1 MKKAVKI
8 LAIAALVLGAVA
20 CSSAKKMAELADNVI
35 VSCDPAVLEC
45 VAGNIDPTVSVTYPA
60 NYFHPK
66 AILEVTP
73 VIVYDGGEAKMSPL
87 MYQGEKVK
95 DNYKVV
101 TKAGGTVTEKLHFNF
116 VDGMEQSH
124 LELRGVAKYK
134 GKSITLPTKKVADGV
149 NTTYMLLDAAGLVP
163 LKADGYEAILKQTAE
178 GQILYK
184 VNSADVRNSELK
196 GRSIQNFQNALDEI
210 KNNERKT
217 LVGTEVVAYA
227 SPEGG
232 EKLNR
237 KLSDNRSKSADKAWT
252 KVVKGKE
259 VTDPEVRSIGQ
270 DWEGFQELVQNSDIR
285 DKDLILRVLSMYN
298 DPAVRESEIKNMS
311 SIYTELKN
319 DVLPELRRA
328 RFIAN
333 VEFKNYT
340 ADELVKM
347 IDDDID
353 VLDEPAL
360 LHAATLVPDLNKK
373 VKLYNK
379 AISKFDSDAARFNLG
394 VAYLNAGDLNN
405 ASKAFA
411 NVETKDGDLN
421 NALGVVALRKG
432 DYATASDY
440 FKKAGTDYAK
450 ANQGVVDILSGNYE
464 KAVENLKD
472 APGCCNNTVLAYILT
487 NRLDEAKKAA
497 HCGKAK
503 VTYQRAIIAARQGKF
518 DQVKTLLDEVAKA
531 DKDLAARAQKD
542 VEFAEYF
549 KK

>member
-1 MKKAVKI
+1 MKKAVRI
-8 LAIAALVLGAVA
+8 LAAAILVLSAVA

-35 VSCDPAVLEC
+35 VNCDPAVLEC
-45 VAGNIDPTVSVTYPA
+45 IGGSIDPTVTVTYPA

-73 VIVYDGGEAKMSPL
+73 VIVYEGGEAKMAPL

-101 TKAGGTVTEKLHFNF
+101 PKAGGTVSEKLHFDF
-116 VDGMEQSH
+116 VEGMEKSH

-134 GKSITLPTKKVADGV
+134 SNSIKLPTKKVADGV
-149 NTTYMLLDAAGLVP
+149 NTTYMLVKAGGIVP
-163 LKADGYEAILKQTAE
+163 LQPDGYEAILKQTAE

-196 GRSIQNFQNALDEI
+196 GQSIKNFQNALDEI

-237 KLSDNRSKSADKAWT
+237 KLSDNRSKTADKAWN

-259 VTDPEVRSIGQ
+259 VTDPEVKSIGQ

-285 DKDLILRVLSMYN
+285 DKDLILRVLSMYS

-311 SIYTELKN
+311 SVYTELKN

-340 ADELVKM
+340 ADELLKM

-360 LHAATLVPDLNKK
+360 LHAATLVNDIDKK
-373 VKLYNK
+373 AKLYNK
-379 AISKFDSDAARFNLG
+379 AITKFDSDKARFNLG
-394 VAYLNAGDLNN
+394 CAYLNAGELKK
-405 ASKAFA
+405 AAKAFA
-411 NVETKDGDLN
+411 NVETKDEELT
-421 NALGVVALRKG
+421 NALGVLALRDG
-432 DYATASDY
+432 DYEKAASL
-440 FKKAGTDYAK
+440 FKKAGTSTAK
-450 ANQGVVDILSGNYE
+450 ANQGVIDILTGDYE
-464 KAVENLKD
+464 KAVADLKD
-472 APGCCNNTVLAYILT
+472 AEGCCNNTVLAYLLT
-487 NRLDEAKKAA
+487 NQLDKAQKAA
-497 HCGKAK
+497 HCGSATC
-503 VTYQRAIIAARQGKF
+503 TYMKAIIAARQGKK
-518 DQVKTLLDEVAKA
+518 DEVKTLLDQVAKA
-531 DKDLAARAQKD
+531 DKDLAARAAKD
-542 VEFAEYF
+542 VEFAEYY
-549 KK
+549 K

>member
-1 MKKAVKI
+1 MKKAVRI
-8 LAIAALVLGAVA
+8 LAAAVLVLGAVA

-35 VSCDPAVLEC
+35 VSCNPAVLEC
-45 VAGNIDPTVSVTYPA
+45 IGGSIDPTVTVTYPA

-73 VIVYDGGEAKMSPL
+73 VIVYDGGEAKMAPL

-101 TKAGGTVTEKLHFNF
+101 PKAGGTVSEKLHFDF
-116 VDGMEQSH
+116 VDGMEKSH

-134 GKSITLPTKKVADGV
+134 NKSIKLPTKKVADGV
-149 NTTYMLLDAAGLVP
+149 NTTYMLVKAGGIVP
-163 LKADGYEAILKQTAE
+163 LQPDGYEAILKQTAE

-196 GRSIQNFQNALDEI
+196 GQSIKNFQNALDEI

-237 KLSDNRSKSADKAWT
+237 KLSDNRSKTADKAWD
-252 KVVKGKE
+252 KVVKGKD
-259 VTDPEVRSIGQ
+259 VADPEVRSIGQ

-285 DKDLILRVLSMYN
+285 DKDLILRVLSMYS

-311 SIYTELKN
+311 SVYTELKN

-360 LHAATLVPDLNKK
+360 LHAATLVNDLDKQ
-373 VKLYNK
+373 VKIYNK
-379 AISKFDSDAARFNLG
+379 AINKYDSDKARFNLG
-394 VAYLNAGDLNN
+394 VAYLNAGDLQN

-411 NVETKDGDLN
+411 KVENKNEDLN
-421 NALGVVALRKG
+421 NALGVIALRNG
-432 DYATASDY
+432 DYATASSY
-440 FKKAGTDYAK
+440 FKKAGTNIAK
-450 ANQGVVDILSGNYE
+450 ANQGVIDILSGDYN
-464 KAVENLKD
+464 KAVEDLKD

-487 NRLDEAKKAA
+487 NQLDKASAAAKCKDAR
-497 HCGKAK
+497 
-503 VTYQRAIIAARQGKF
+503 VNYLRAVIAARQGKMDEVKTYL
-518 DQVKTLLDEVAKA
+518 DQVAKQ
-531 DKDLAARAQKD
+531 DKALAERATKD
-542 VEFAEYF
+542 VEFAEYY
-549 KK
+549 K

>member
-1 MKKAVKI
+1 MKKAVRI
-8 LAIAALVLGAVA
+8 LAAAVLVLGAVA

-35 VSCDPAVLEC
+35 VSCNPAVLEC
-45 VAGNIDPTVSVTYPA
+45 IGGSIDPTVTVTYPA

-73 VIVYDGGEAKMSPL
+73 VIVYDGGEAKMAPL

-101 TKAGGTVTEKLHFNF
+101 PKAGGTVSEKLHFDF
-116 VDGMEQSH
+116 VDGMEKSH

-134 GKSITLPTKKVADGV
+134 NKSIKLPTKKVADGV
-149 NTTYMLLDAAGLVP
+149 NTTYMLVKAGGIVP
-163 LKADGYEAILKQTAE
+163 LQPDGYEAILKQTAE

-196 GRSIQNFQNALDEI
+196 GQSIKNFQNALDEI

-237 KLSDNRSKSADKAWT
+237 KLSDNRSKTADKAWD
-252 KVVKGKE
+252 KVVKGKD
-259 VTDPEVRSIGQ
+259 VADPEVRSIGQ

-285 DKDLILRVLSMYN
+285 DKDLILRVLSMYS

-311 SIYTELKN
+311 SVYTELKN

-360 LHAATLVPDLNKK
+360 LHAATLVNDLDKQ
-373 VKLYNK
+373 VKIYNK
-379 AISKFDSDAARFNLG
+379 AINKYDSDKARFNLG
-394 VAYLNAGDLNN
+394 VAYLNAGDLQN

-411 NVETKDGDLN
+411 KVENKDEDLN
-421 NALGVVALRKG
+421 NALGVIALRNG
-432 DYATASDY
+432 DYATASSY
-440 FKKAGTDYAK
+440 FKKAGTNIAK
-450 ANQGVVDILSGNYE
+450 ANQGVIDILTGDYN
-464 KAVENLKD
+464 KAVEDLKD

-487 NRLDEAKKAA
+487 NQLDKASAAAKCKDAR
-497 HCGKAK
+497 
-503 VTYQRAIIAARQGKF
+503 VNYLRAVIAARQGKMDEVKTYL
-518 DQVKTLLDEVAKA
+518 DQVAKQ
-531 DKDLAARAQKD
+531 DKALAERATKD
-542 VEFAEYF
+542 VEFAEYY
-549 KK
+549 K

>member
-8 LAIAALVLGAVA
+8 FAAAILVLGAVA

-35 VSCDPAVLEC
+35 VNCDPAVLEC
-45 VAGNIDPTVSVTYPA
+45 VAGNIDPTVTVTYPA

-73 VIVYDGGEAKMSPL
+73 VIVYDGGEAKMAPL

-101 TKAGGTVTEKLHFNF
+101 PKAGGTVTEKLHFNF
-116 VDGMEQSH
+116 VEGMEKSH
-124 LELRGVAKYK
+124 LELRGVASYK
-134 GKSITLPTKKVADGV
+134 GKSIKLPTKKVADGV
-149 NTTYMLLDAAGLVP
+149 NTTYMLVKGSGQVP
-163 LKADGYEAILKQTAE
+163 MKADGYEAILKQTAE

-184 VNSADVRNSELK
+184 INSADVQNNQLK
-196 GRSIQNFQNALDEI
+196 GQSIKNFQNALDEI

-227 SPEGG
+227 SPDGG

-237 KLSDNRSKSADKAWT
+237 KLSDNRSKTADKAWT

-259 VTDPEVRSIGQ
+259 VTDPEVKSIGQ

-285 DKDLILRVLSMYN
+285 DKDLILRVLSMYS

-311 SIYTELKN
+311 SVYTELKN

-360 LHAATLVPDLNKK
+360 LHAATLVNDLDKK

-379 AISKFDSDAARFNLG
+379 AINKYDSDAARFNLG
-394 VAYLNAGDLNN
+394 TAYLNAGDLNN
-405 ASKAFA
+405 AAKAFA
-411 NVETKDGDLN
+411 NVETKDADLN
-421 NALGVVALRKG
+421 NALGVIALRKG
-432 DYATASDY
+432 DYDTASSY
-440 FKKAGTDYAK
+440 FKKAGTDIAK
-450 ANQGVVDILSGNYE
+450 ANQGVIDILSGNYD

-472 APGCCNNTVLAYILT
+472 APGCCNNTVLAYLLT
-487 NRLDEAKKAA
+487 NQLD
-497 HCGKAK
+497 KAK
-503 VTYQRAIIAARQGKF
+503 SSAKCKDANVTYLKAVIAARQGNM
-518 DQVKTLLDEVAKA
+518 DEVKANLDQLAKQ
-531 DKDLAARAQKD
+531 DKALAERATKD
-542 VEFAEYF
+542 VEFAEYY

>member
-1 MKKAVKI
+1 
-8 LAIAALVLGAVA
+8 
-20 CSSAKKMAELADNVI
+20 MA
-35 VSCDPAVLEC
+35 
-45 VAGNIDPTVSVTYPA
+45 
-60 NYFHPK
+60 
-66 AILEVTP
+66 
-73 VIVYDGGEAKMSPL
+73 PL

-101 TKAGGTVTEKLHFNF
+101 PKAGGTVSEKLHFDF
-116 VDGMEQSH
+116 VDGMEKSH

-134 GKSITLPTKKVADGV
+134 NKSIKLPTKKVADGV
-149 NTTYMLLDAAGLVP
+149 NTTYMLVKAGGIVP
-163 LKADGYEAILKQTAE
+163 LQPDGYEAILKQTAE

-196 GRSIQNFQNALDEI
+196 GQSIKNFQNALDEI

-237 KLSDNRSKSADKAWT
+237 KLSDNRSKTADKAWD
-252 KVVKGKE
+252 KVVKGKD
-259 VTDPEVRSIGQ
+259 VADPEVRSIGQ

-285 DKDLILRVLSMYN
+285 DKDLILRVLSMYS

-311 SIYTELKN
+311 SVYTELKN

-360 LHAATLVPDLNKK
+360 LHAATLVNDLDKQ
-373 VKLYNK
+373 VKIYNK
-379 AISKFDSDAARFNLG
+379 AINKYDSDKARFNLG
-394 VAYLNAGDLNN
+394 VAYLNAGDLQN

-411 NVETKDGDLN
+411 KVENKDEDLN
-421 NALGVVALRKG
+421 NALGVIALRNG
-432 DYATASDY
+432 DYATATSY
-440 FKKAGTDYAK
+440 FKKAGTNIAK
-450 ANQGVVDILSGNYE
+450 ANQGVIDILSGDYN
-464 KAVENLKD
+464 KAVEDLKD

-487 NRLDEAKKAA
+487 NQLDKASA
-497 HCGKAK
+497 ATKCKDAR
-503 VTYQRAIIAARQGKF
+503 VNYLRAVIAARQGKMDEVKTYL
-518 DQVKTLLDEVAKA
+518 DQVAKQ
-531 DKDLAARAQKD
+531 DKALAERATKD
-542 VEFAEYF
+542 VEFAEYY
-549 KK
+549 K

>member
-1 MKKAVKI
+1 MKKAVRI
-8 LAIAALVLGAVA
+8 LAAAALVLSAVA

-35 VSCDPAVLEC
+35 VNCDPAVLEC

-101 TKAGGTVTEKLHFNF
+101 PKAGSTVTEKLHFNY
-116 VDGMEQSH
+116 VEGMEQSH

-134 GKSITLPTKKVADGV
+134 GKSIKLPTKKVADGV
-149 NTTYMLLDAAGLVP
+149 NTTYMLVKGAGIVP
-163 LKADGYEAILKQTAE
+163 MKADGYEAILKQTAE
-178 GQILYK
+178 GQILYRI
-184 VNSADVRNSELK
+184 NSADVQNKQLK
-196 GRSIQNFQNALDEI
+196 GESIKNFQNALDEI

-227 SPEGG
+227 SPDGSEG
-232 EKLNR
+232 LNK
-237 KLSDNRSKSADKAWT
+237 KLSDNRSKTADKAWN
-252 KVVKGKE
+252 KIVKGKE
-259 VTDPEVRSIGQ
+259 VTDPEIRSIGE
-270 DWEGFQELVQNSDIR
+270 DWEGFQELVQNSSIR
-285 DKDLILRVLSMYN
+285 DKDLILRVLSMYS

-347 IDDDID
+347 VDNDSD

-360 LHAATLVPDLNKK
+360 LHAATLVKDLDKK

-379 AISKFDSDAARFNLG
+379 AISKYDSDKARFNLG

-421 NALGVVALRKG
+421 NALGVIALRKG
-432 DYATASDY
+432 DLATASSY
-440 FKKAGTDYAK
+440 FKKAGTDAAK
-450 ANQGVVDILSGNYE
+450 ANQGVIDICSGNYE
-464 KAVENLKD
+464 KAVEDLKD
-472 APGCCNNTVLAYILT
+472 APGCCHNLVLAYILT
-487 NRLDEAKKAA
+487 DQLDNAKKAA
-497 HCGKAK
+497 HCGDPK
-503 VTYQRAIIAARQGKF
+503 VTYLRAIIAARQGKM
-518 DQVKTLLDEVAKA
+518 DQVKTLLEEVGKA
-531 DKDLAARAQKD
+531 NKDLAARAEKD

>member
-1 MKKAVKI
+1 MKKAVRI
-8 LAIAALVLGAVA
+8 LAAAVLVLGAVA

-35 VSCDPAVLEC
+35 VSCNPAVLEC
-45 VAGNIDPTVSVTYPA
+45 IGGSIDPTVTVTYPA

-73 VIVYDGGEAKMSPL
+73 VIVYDGGEAKMAPL

-101 TKAGGTVTEKLHFNF
+101 PKAGGTVSEKLHFDF
-116 VDGMEQSH
+116 VDGMEKSH

-134 GKSITLPTKKVADGV
+134 NKSIKLPTKKVADGV
-149 NTTYMLLDAAGLVP
+149 NTTYMLVKAGGIVP
-163 LKADGYEAILKQTAE
+163 LQSDGYEAILKQTAE

-196 GRSIQNFQNALDEI
+196 GQSIKNFQNALDEI

-237 KLSDNRSKSADKAWT
+237 KLSDNRSKTADKAWD
-252 KVVKGKE
+252 KVVKGKD
-259 VTDPEVRSIGQ
+259 VADPEVRSIGQ

-285 DKDLILRVLSMYN
+285 DKDLILRVLSMYS

-311 SIYTELKN
+311 SVYTELKN

-360 LHAATLVPDLNKK
+360 LHAATLVNDLDKQ
-373 VKLYNK
+373 VKIYNK
-379 AISKFDSDAARFNLG
+379 AINKYDSDKARFNLG
-394 VAYLNAGDLNN
+394 VAYLNAGDLQN

-411 NVETKDGDLN
+411 KVENKNEDLN
-421 NALGVVALRKG
+421 NALGVIALRNG
-432 DYATASDY
+432 DYATATSY
-440 FKKAGTDYAK
+440 FKKAGTNIAK
-450 ANQGVVDILSGNYE
+450 ANQGVIDILSGDYN
-464 KAVENLKD
+464 KAVEDLKD

-487 NRLDEAKKAA
+487 NQLDKASAAAKCKDAR
-497 HCGKAK
+497 
-503 VTYQRAIIAARQGKF
+503 VNYLRAVIAARQGKMDEVKTYL
-518 DQVKTLLDEVAKA
+518 DQVAKQ
-531 DKDLAARAQKD
+531 DKALAERATKD
-542 VEFAEYF
+542 VEFAEYY
-549 KK
+549 K